1 MKAWLGSGEAGA
13 LLELSDAR
21 VSVLDR
27 GFTVGDGLFETMKLV
42 QGRVFLW
49 PWHLERLQQ
58 AAQLLRL
65 SMPDANL
72 LTDVVRQ
79 VAAANGAAIGA
90 FGRLRLTVTA
100 GPGGGPATISCS
112 ASAEQPRHGP
122 AFLASA
128 GWPRNERSPL
138 VGVKS
143 TSYAENLLALETA
156 RSGGAAEAVF
166 FNTRDELAEGA
177 TSNLFIVEDGVVVT
191 PPTSAGLLPGIT
203 RRFVLGLASADLSIV
218 EEPVSRARLAAA
230 DEVFLTSSLQDVR
243 AVAGVDERSY
253 APGPMTALVQDRFGE
268 AATASWCW
276 S

>member
-27 GFTVGDGLFETMKLV
+27 GFTVGEGLFETMKLV

-65 SMPDANL
+65 PIPEGNL
-72 LTDVVRQ
+72 LTDVVQQ
-79 VAAANGAAIGA
+79 VAVANGAAIGSL
-90 FGRLRLTVTA
+90 GRLRLTVTA
-100 GPGGGPATISCS
+100 GPDQGAATVSCV
-112 ASAEQPRHGP
+112 ALVEKPPFGA
-122 AFLASA
+122 AALTLV

-138 VGVKS
+138 VAVKS
-143 TSYAENLLALETA
+143 TSYAENLLALQAA
-156 RSGGAAEAVF
+156 RAGGAAEAVF

-191 PPTSAGLLPGIT
+191 PPTSAGLLPGVT
-203 RRFVLGLASADLSIV
+203 RRFVLGLAAADLSMV
-218 EEPVSRARLAAA
+218 EEPISRARLAAA